1 MANQAG
7 KRYVCAKCGA
17 EYIVTRAGEGELHC
31 CTEKMEIK
39 K

>member
-17 EYIVTRAGEGELHC
+17 EFIVTKGGNGTITHC
-31 CTEKMEIK
+31 GQPMEQK

>member
-7 KRYVCAKCGA
+7 KRYVCVKCGA
-17 EYIVTRAGEGELHC
+17 EFIVTRAGEGTAGC
-31 CTEKMEIK
+31 CGQPMQLK

>member
-1 MANQAG
+1 MANQVG

-17 EYIVTRAGEGELHC
+17 EVIVTRGGNGEVTCCGRRMEL
-31 CTEKMEIK
+31 K